1 MLILRRFS
9 KSDLLKGVSYIDAQV
24 GRVND
29 STALIGRPTKR
40 VRNRIQK
47 FTKPTI
53 KILKEE

>member
-1 MLILRRFS
+1 MLILKRFS
-9 KSDLLKGVSYIDAQV
+9 KNGLLKGITYIDAQV

-29 STALIGRPTKR
+29 NTALIGRPTRR
-40 VRNRIQK
+40 VRQKIQK